1 MLTIHSIT
9 PAPRQSAADAA
20 LAAAVERW
28 LPHAE
33 GHELQ
38 AIRDELRS
46 RGFDVLALV
55 QAKELASSVRWLAG
69 LVQESCTTTRVMT
82 EEEADALG
90 QAEALLD
97 RIRGETA

>member
-9 PAPRQSAADAA
+9 PVPRQSAADIA

-38 AIRDELRS
+38 MIRDELRL
-46 RGFDVLALV
+46 RGFDVLPLV
-55 QAKELASSVRWLAG
+55 REVR
-69 LVQESCTTTRVMT
+69 
-82 EEEADALG
+82 
-90 QAEALLD
+90 
-97 RIRGETA
+97 